1 MCHLSR
7 KLYALSTKTK
17 RINPDPTTHSDQINR
32 KSKSRLIFLNTQS
45 QQKNPQT
52 NCILHHQKMG
62 RKRKSDLENQSSFF
76 IIQAFLFPTL
86 TITMQKQDFFS
97 KQPKKADFSGG
108 VIRNPQQKK
117 SWAWIRI
124 VIILLIWGVGYLM
137 KNKLFNP
144 SLPTPAVENGY
155 TVGNPIEKEGKLTAD
170 GDLLTYTHT
179 LTTPDGEK
187 FLLKSSTISLN
198 NYTIMTGDIFKIEG
212 TIEAIYQGQALVEV
226 KTIEKNS
233 SGKSETDS
241 LSENSEE
248 TTNPGVYL
256 NQAGIWFLWSICF
269 RRRSGRK

>member
-1 MCHLSR
+1 
-7 KLYALSTKTK
+7 
-17 RINPDPTTHSDQINR
+17 
-32 KSKSRLIFLNTQS
+32 
-45 QQKNPQT
+45 
-52 NCILHHQKMG
+52 
-62 RKRKSDLENQSSFF
+62 
-76 IIQAFLFPTL
+76 
-86 TITMQKQDFFS
+86 
-97 KQPKKADFSGG
+97 
-108 VIRNPQQKK
+108 
-117 SWAWIRI
+117 
-124 VIILLIWGVGYLM
+124 M

-155 TVGNPIEKEGKLTAD
+155 TVGNPIQKEGKLTAD

-233 SGKSETDS
+233 SSKSETDS
-241 LSENSEE
+241 PSENSEE

-256 NQAGIWFLWSICF
+256 NQAGI
-269 RRRSGRK
+269 